1 MIKID
6 VITIFPDIFDNI
18 ARFGVIKEAFKKNLC
33 QLNIYN
39 LRDFSDYKHG
49 KIDDRPYGGGS
60 GMILM
65 PEPLDRAIAFIKKKS
80 KVKNVKE
87 KQKTVLLTP
96 RGGKLNQTVLK
107 YLSNL
112 ENVILICGRY
122 EGIDQRVVDSLVD
135 LELSIGDYVLTGGE
149 IPAMVIIDGVIRL
162 LPGVV
167 GKEESLKTESFE
179 NNLLDYPQYT
189 RPEVFKGMSVPGIL
203 LSGDHKKIKKWRKEM
218 SLEITRTRRPDL
230 FDKDN

>member
-6 VITIFPDIFDNI
+6 VITIFPDIFDGTL
-18 ARFGVIKEAFKKNLC
+18 RFGVIKEAFKKNLC
-33 QLNIYN
+33 RLNIYN

-49 KIDDRPYGGGS
+49 RIDDRPYGGGS

-65 PEPLDRAIAFIKKKS
+65 PEPLDQAITFIKKKN
-80 KVKNVKE
+80 KVKNDKE

-96 RGGKLNQTVLK
+96 RGEKLSPTRLK

-112 ENVILICGRY
+112 ENMILICGRY

-179 NNLLDYPQYT
+179 DDLLDWPQYT
-189 RPEVFKGMSVPGIL
+189 RPEVFKGVSVPGVL
-203 LSGDHKKIKKWRKEM
+203 LSGNHKKIKKWRKER
-218 SLEITRTRRPDL
+218 SLEITQTRRPDL
-230 FDKDN
+230 FDKDS